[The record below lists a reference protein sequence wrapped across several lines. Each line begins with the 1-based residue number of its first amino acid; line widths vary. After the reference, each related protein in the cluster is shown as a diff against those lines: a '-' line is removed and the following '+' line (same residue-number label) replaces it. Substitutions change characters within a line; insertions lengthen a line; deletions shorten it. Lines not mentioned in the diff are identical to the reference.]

1 MGASYD
7 SRGLRHVR
15 IERTEGRKL
24 PSLLH
29 VYALILQAVGLRRG
43 YPLMVAQE
51 PILSHGA
58 AAGYRAQPSF

>member
-15 IERTEGRKL
+15 IEHTVGRKL
-24 PSLLH
+24 PSLLT

-43 YPLMVAQE
+43 YPLMVVQE
-51 PILSHGA
+51 PILSHGTT
-58 AAGYRAQPSF
+58 AGYRVQPSF